1 MGLFF
6 LGPFILLSI
15 ESKTADWVGIAL
27 IVIHYPSYVLL
38 TSKIAY
44 SDFYDSLL
52 AAATKYATGQFVL
65 SLPFLPVV
73 LYVHFWQM
81 LIGTRRR

>member
-27 IVIHYPSYVLL
+27 MVIHYPSYILL
-38 TSKIAY
+38 TAKIGY

-52 AAATKYATGQFVL
+52 AAATKHATGQFVL
-65 SLPFLPVV
+65 SLAVLPVV
-73 LYVHFWQM
+73 LYVQFWRM